1 MSTVDFFYISLGAGF
16 LILVGCGVAITVQV
30 WQILAEVKSVAQDVS
45 GTTSDLASLKDG
57 IKVAVINLTQGLL
70 EKAKQ
75 RRGVP
80 DKKHGKEEE

>member
-1 MSTVDFFYISLGAGF
+1 MNSADLFYYSLGGGF
-16 LILVGCGVAITVQV
+16 LILVGCAVAVTMQV
-30 WQILAEVKSVAQDVS
+30 WRILADVKLVTEDLS
-45 GTTSDLASLKDG
+45 GTTADLASFKDG
-57 IKVAVINLTQGLL
+57 VKIAVINLTQGLL

>member
-1 MSTVDFFYISLGAGF
+1 MSAVEFFYVSLGAGF
-16 LILVGCGVAITVQV
+16 LILVGCAVVVTVQI
-30 WQILAEVKSVAQDVS
+30 WRILADVKSVTEDVS
-45 GTTSDLASLKDG
+45 GTTADLASLKDG
-57 IKVAVINLTQGLL
+57 IKMTVINLTQGLL